1 MPTKISGMEVPK
13 AISVKPM
20 MNSLTPSLPAKIEE
34 KSINLSA
41 ENITTAKLIMKKI
54 IVTSRLIPTSSAL
67 MVMYFTVIED
77 TNVLEWKKIQYN

>member
-1 MPTKISGMEVPK
+1 MEVPK

-54 IVTSRLIPTSSAL
+54 IVTS
-67 MVMYFTVIED
+67 E
-77 TNVLEWKKIQYN
+77 TNTYKFSCHGEVFYSN